1 MNLENFTTT
10 FNVDKVKNLGH
21 YFVTNQYE
29 RLTKM
34 EFKHA
39 IATGVEHFLEMK
51 GLEKAKILGSCLL
64 SFWLIYVGRSL
75 LFQINSETDQLRSHS
90 VSFTTFTSIHLRG
103 ILGRF

>member
-10 FNVDKVKNLGH
+10 FNVDKIKNLGH
-21 YFVTNQYE
+21 YFFTNQYE
-29 RLTKM
+29 KLTRM

-39 IATGVEHFLEMK
+39 VATVVEHFLEMK

-64 SFWLIYVGRSL
+64 SFWLIYVGRFL
-75 LFQINSETDQLRSHS
+75 LFQINSETDQLSS
-90 VSFTTFTSIHLRG
+90 YLVSFTAFTTIHLRG